1 MNSPQASR
9 PGHGQRKPVA
19 QRAMQAWATLGPKYM
34 PFADVASADL
44 PLPRLL
50 RLSLFKVTMGLTTAL
65 LIGTL
70 NRVMIVELGVAA
82 WLVSLML
89 ALPLLVAPFRAV
101 TGYHSDT
108 HRSAFGWKRVPFM
121 WGGTL
126 IQFFGLAVMPF
137 ALLVLSGQGAVPVP
151 SWVGQGAAA
160 IAFLMVGA
168 GLQTSQTAGLALA
181 TDQASAATRPR
192 VVALMYIMLLLGA
205 VIGSFVYSFLLS
217 DFTPQRLVQVV
228 QGTAMVVLVLN
239 AFALWKQE
247 PRNAQRA
254 AQMKTQRPE
263 AFKPVWQRF
272 INNGRTRRF
281 LWATGLGT
289 MAFNMQDIVLEP
301 YGGEILK
308 LSVGA
313 TSALTAMLAGGAL
326 IGFLIA
332 GRSLS
337 KGADP
342 LRLAA
347 YGALAGLP
355 AFSAVIFSAPLDA
368 AWLFRLGAL
377 GIGLG
382 GGLFAVG
389 TLSAAMRL
397 EDDKSGD
404 KTQSTVDGKSAGT
417 TAGNAPAFVGLAL
430 GAWGAVQSIA
440 AGLAMFFGGAI
451 RDGVSSLAEQGALGS
466 ALSTP
471 VTGYSFVY
479 HIEMLLLFV
488 TLIAIGPLVGHRLQA
503 TSSPREFGLAELPV
517 SR

>member
-1 MNSPQASR
+1 MPAE
-9 PGHGQRKPVA
+9 
-19 QRAMQAWATLGPKYM
+19 WL
-34 PFADVASADL
+34 PFADVASVDL

-50 RLSLFKVTMGLTTAL
+50 RLSLFKFTMGAITAL
-65 LIGTL
+65 MIGTL

-126 IQFFGLAVMPF
+126 VQFFGLAIMPF

-151 SWVGQGAAA
+151 EWVGQGAAA
-160 IAFLMVGA
+160 LAFLAVGA

-181 TDQASAATRPR
+181 TDQASDETRPR
-192 VVALMYIMLLLGA
+192 VVALMYIMLLVGA
-205 VIGSFVYSFLLS
+205 VSGSVVFSLLLS
-217 DFTPQRLVQVV
+217 DFSPQRLVQCV
-228 QGTAMVVLVLN
+228 QGSALFVLIVN
-239 AFALWKQE
+239 ALALWKQE
-247 PRNAQRA
+247 PRNPQRVA
-254 AQMKTQRPE
+254 DMKVKAPPPFGE
-263 AFKPVWQRF
+263 VWRRF
-272 INNGRTRRF
+272 IENGRTRRF

-313 TSALTAMLAGGAL
+313 TSALSGMLAGGAL
-326 IGFLIA
+326 LGFLLA
-332 GRSLS
+332 GRLLS
-337 KGADP
+337 RDADP

-355 AFSAVIFSAPLDA
+355 AFSAVIFSAPMDA
-368 AWLFRLGAL
+368 GWLFRLGAL
-377 GIGLG
+377 GIGFG

-389 TLSAAMRL
+389 TLYTAMRL
-397 EDDKSGD
+397 EDTGF
-404 KTQSTVDGKSAGT
+404 
-417 TAGNAPAFVGLAL
+417 TALAL
-430 GAWGAVQSIA
+430 GAWGAIQSTA
-440 AGLAMFFGGAI
+440 AGVAMFFGGAL
-451 RDGVSSLAEQGALGS
+451 RDVVTGLASSGALGVGMN
-466 ALSTP
+466 TP
-471 VTGYSFVY
+471 ATGYSVVY
-479 HIEMLLLFV
+479 HIEILLLFI
-488 TLIAIGPLVGHRLQA
+488 TLVAIGPLVGRNALTA
-503 TSSPREFGLAELPV
+503 TSSPKKSAPPLSPPQTFGLSEL